1 MEIRWIRIQISNTDL
16 NSTRPKNKYPTSKEL
31 GEDSELSDDCELWE
45 LSKESSSMESCDED
59 ERQGTR
65 KAGFIGA
72 TMTPFLFL
80 LGGCSREGILG
91 PA

>member
-1 MEIRWIRIQISNTDL
+1 MEIRIQISNTDL
-16 NSTRPKNKYPTSKEL
+16 NSTRLKTKYHTSKEL
-31 GEDSELSDDCELWE
+31 GEDSELCDDCELWE
-45 LSKESSSMESCDED
+45 LCEESSSMESCDED

-65 KAGFIGA
+65 KAGLIGA
-72 TMTPFLFL
+72 TLTPFLFF